1 VGVNIRKAD
10 PVFRQTHFSVISFK
24 EVILLVGQ
32 VPTNELRLLAGQ
44 TANQV
49 SGIRKVYNEIDVG
62 ANTSLWTRSKDSW
75 LTSKVKAT
83 LLADKQIK
91 GLQIKG
97 LQIKVV
103 TENGVV
109 YLMGVI
115 TEEQANL
122 AANLASNISGVKE
135 VVRVFEYIN

>member
-1 VGVNIRKAD
+1 MGVNIRKAD